1 MELRAMRCASILTV
15 AFFTIFTSLQVSAM
29 EKDQLKADFL
39 FLGSYH
45 MNNHGLDVA
54 NIAADDVFS
63 PTRQREI
70 SAVISTLEYYRPT
83 KVMIEVRQEKQ
94 KDIDRNFAAY
104 CKGERPLSREEYE
117 QIGFRLA
124 CALHHERVYAVDWDE
139 SSPPK
144 DIDYQKSVERNNQQR
159 SYEAFLARVGEIVRD
174 DQHVLRTGTV
184 SDMLKRMNSWSWLN
198 QNAVLYHQI
207 GLFGTQDDPA
217 GANWVQYWFGRNLRI
232 YNNIVRATND
242 GDRILVIFGAGHGNH
257 LRQFAKD
264 SSVYRIH
271 DFPQLLAKG
280 GRAK

>member
-1 MELRAMRCASILTV
+1 MRCASILTV
-15 AFFTIFTSLQVSAM
+15 AFFTIFTSLRVSAM

-70 SAVISTLEYYRPT
+70 SAVISTLEHYRPT

>member
-1 MELRAMRCASILTV
+1 MRCASILTV
-15 AFFTIFTSLQVSAM
+15 AFFTIFTSLRVSAM

-70 SAVISTLEYYRPT
+70 SAVISTLEHYRPT

-207 GLFGTQDDPA
+207 GLLGTQDDPA